1 MGDAASFEIQG
12 PGATLDGGIR
22 VAGATAAQ
30 GVFSN
35 VQLASSAA
43 SALTVTGGKNLRIT
57 LRGDNALSAASAP
70 IALEAGSSLTLHC
83 AEGRLLLRG
92 QSDLTGHY
100 PGGQCEGGAR
110 GAGQLYQA
118 AAEG

>member
-1 MGDAASFEIQG
+1 MIRAVTTPNGTPLFLLSSTSAQADVGDAASFEIQG

-30 GVFSN
+30 GVLSN

-70 IALEAGSSLTLHC
+70 LPWRPAL
-83 AEGRLLLRG
+83 
-92 QSDLTGHY
+92 
-100 PGGQCEGGAR
+100 P
-110 GAGQLYQA
+110 
-118 AAEG
+118 